1 MRVFAIGLAAF
12 ALTFATAADA
22 QRLGG
27 RVPHPNA
34 YSGLLPEGFQLT
46 AAPALDVEHLRRSK
60 VVLVPSSNFNDYAR
74 LWVEYYE
81 GGGFERNWAVQLL
94 NVQRE
99 QVVGQ
104 QQNSDPRAFADRFA
118 EALRPHVG
126 ELAVAEDLP
135 SAREQGADY
144 YLILDAWLSA
154 PGQGSRFRVAGG
166 AHLLDGS
173 LRHVMSLEGTG
184 EARRDG
190 GLFSNVFEV
199 DARAMTDSMTGF
211 SDTVLSQ
218 LAQRVGPAAPP

>member
-1 MRVFAIGLAAF
+1 MKSFAVVVVTLALIVAP
-12 ALTFATAADA
+12 TADA
-22 QRLGG
+22 QRLG
-27 RVPHPNA
+27 RRAPHATP
-34 YSGLLPEGFQLT
+34 YSGLLPENVQLDP
-46 AAPALDVEHLRRSK
+46 APPLDVEHLRRSK

-99 QVVGQ
+99 QVAGQ

-135 SAREQGADY
+135 SAREQGGDY

-173 LRHVMSLEGTG
+173 LRHVFSLEGAG

-190 GLFSNVFEV
+190 GLFSNQFEV

-218 LAQRVGPAAPP
+218 LAQRVGPAAPS